1 VTIPSNLYETPA
13 CDRYRAAS
21 RLAYIL
27 VRAQQA
33 VAAELAT
40 KEHALYLL
48 EALGAFNP
56 ETVHAF
62 AAASLA
68 EIDAHAAIKLLS
80 SVAAEYEATL
90 VHVTI

>member
-1 VTIPSNLYETPA
+1 MTVPRNLYDTPA

-21 RLAYIL
+21 KLAYIL
-27 VRAQQA
+27 VRAQQT

-68 EIDAHAAIKLLS
+68 EVEAHAAIGLLS

-90 VHVTI
+90 IHVTV